1 MTREEA
7 LKLLSENVK
16 NQNLIK
22 HMLATEAVM
31 KDLYLKLNQDP
42 NTEGIEDWGMVG
54 LLHDL
59 DYELCKD
66 HPEKHGMVS
75 GEKLNGKLDPSLIHA
90 IMAHNFKY
98 TKVMPSSL
106 MDWSISCCDELT
118 GLIIASTLISPD
130 KKLALVT
137 PDFVLNRFKEKS
149 FARGASREQIKMCEE
164 KLNIPLNEFI
174 TIGLTAMQKIAVD
187 LGL

>member
-7 LKLLSENVK
+7 LKLLSDNVK

-31 KDLYLKLNQDP
+31 KALYVRLNKEP
-42 NTEGIEDWGMVG
+42 NTQGINDWAMVG

-59 DYELCKD
+59 DYEQSKD
-66 HPEKHGMVS
+66 HPQKHGMIS
-75 GEKLNGKLDPSLIHA
+75 ADKLNGKLDPSLIHA
-90 IMAHNFKY
+90 IMAHNYKY
-98 TKVMPSSL
+98 TKVMPDSL

-118 GLIIASTLISPD
+118 GLIIASTLISPE

-137 PDFVLNRFKEKS
+137 SDFVLNRFKEKS
-149 FARGASREQIKMCEE
+149 FAKGANREQIKMCEE
-164 KLNIPLNEFI
+164 KLQIPLNEFVSI
-174 TIGLTAMQKIAVD
+174 ALLAMQQIAPD

>member
-7 LKLLSENVK
+7 LKLLSDNVK

-31 KDLYLKLNQDP
+31 KALYLKLNKEA
-42 NTEGIEDWGMVG
+42 NTEGINDWGMVG

-59 DYELCKD
+59 DYEQCKD
-66 HPEKHGMVS
+66 HPEKHGMIS
-75 GEKLNGKLDPSLIHA
+75 ADKLNGKLDPSLIHA
-90 IMAHNFKY
+90 IMAHNYKY
-98 TKVMPSSL
+98 TKVMPDSL

-130 KKLALVT
+130 KKLEGIT
-137 PDFVLNRFKEKS
+137 TDFVLNRFKEKS
-149 FARGASREQIKMCEE
+149 FAKGANREQIKMCEE
-164 KLNIPLNEFI
+164 KLQIPLNEFVSI
-174 TIGLTAMQKIAVD
+174 ALSAMQQIAPD

>member
-1 MTREEA
+1 MIREEG
-7 LKLLSENVK
+7 LKLLNQNVK

-22 HMLATEAVM
+22 HMLASEAVM
-31 KDLYLKLNQDP
+31 KALYLRLNQDP

-66 HPEKHGMVS
+66 HPEKHGVVS
-75 GEKLNGKLDPSLIHA
+75 AEKLNGKLDPTLIHA
-90 IMAHNFKY
+90 IMAHNYQY
-98 TKVMPSSL
+98 TKVMPDSL

-118 GLIIASTLISPD
+118 GLIIASTLISPE
-130 KKLALVT
+130 KKLASVT
-137 PDFVLNRFKEKS
+137 SDFVLNRFREKS
-149 FARGASREQIKMCEE
+149 FAKGANREQIKMCEE

-174 TIGLTAMQKIAVD
+174 SIALSAMQKIATE

>member
-7 LKLLSENVK
+7 LKLLSDNVK

-31 KDLYLKLNQDP
+31 KALYLKLNKEA
-42 NTEGIEDWGMVG
+42 NTEGISDWGMVG

-59 DYELCKD
+59 DYEQCKD
-66 HPEKHGMVS
+66 HPEKHGMIS
-75 GEKLNGKLDPSLIHA
+75 GDKLNGKIDSSLIHA
-90 IMAHNFKY
+90 IMAHNYKY
-98 TKVMPSSL
+98 TKVMPNSL

-118 GLIIASTLISPD
+118 GLIIASTLISPE
-130 KKLALVT
+130 KKLEGVT
-137 PDFVLNRFKEKS
+137 SDFVLNRFKEKS
-149 FARGASREQIKMCEE
+149 FAKGANREQIKMCEE
-164 KLNIPLNEFI
+164 KLQIPLNEFVSI
-174 TIGLTAMQKIAVD
+174 ALLAMQQIAPD